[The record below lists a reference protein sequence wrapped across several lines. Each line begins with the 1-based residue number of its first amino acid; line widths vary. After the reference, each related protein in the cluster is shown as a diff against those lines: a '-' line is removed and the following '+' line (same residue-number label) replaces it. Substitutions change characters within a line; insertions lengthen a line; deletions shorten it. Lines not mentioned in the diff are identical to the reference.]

1 MLLFIHNKLIY
12 DIKRK
17 LDQTRKTKKNRKQS
31 LKIIKIIFYYNR
43 SILNDRCSLYTFLLK
58 IHVYSDENL
67 KKNKNK
73 NLIK

>member
-58 IHVYSDENL
+58 IHVYSDENF